1 MIETIPLKGK
11 KVRVLMF
18 KNIIAP
24 VQAWLLAKGQCV
36 GCSTPLSKGV
46 QEKLAD
52 GNAKVTCKCG
62 RIFIYETQTKKYR
75 RALFE
80 EV

>member
-1 MIETIPLKGK
+1 
-11 KVRVLMF
+11 MF

-24 VQAWLLAKGQCV
+24 VQAWLLSRGQCV
-36 GCSTPLSKGV
+36 GCGKPLIKGAK
-46 QEKLAD
+46 EKRKD
-52 GNAKVTCKCG
+52 GMEKVTCKCG
-62 RIFIYETQTKKYR
+62 RIFIYNSKSKQYR

>member
-1 MIETIPLKGK
+1 MI
-11 KVRVLMF
+11 

-24 VQAWLLAKGQCV
+24 VQAWLLSRRQCV
-36 GCSTPLSKGV
+36 GCGIPLDKAKKQESKNGL
-46 QEKLAD
+46 EKI
-52 GNAKVTCKCG
+52 TCKCG
-62 RIFIYETQTKKYR
+62 RIYIFDKASKKYR

>member
-1 MIETIPLKGK
+1 
-11 KVRVLMF
+11 MF

-24 VQAWLLAKGQCV
+24 VQVWLLSRGQCV
-36 GCSTPLSKGV
+36 GCSMPLSKGDRSPHENGN
-46 QEKLAD
+46 EK
-52 GNAKVTCKCG
+52 VICQCG
-62 RIFIYETQTKKYR
+62 RIFIYETKKKKYR

>member
-1 MIETIPLKGK
+1 
-11 KVRVLMF
+11 MF

-24 VQAWLLAKGQCV
+24 VQAWLLSRGQCV
-36 GCSTPLSKGV
+36 GCGKPLSKDKR
-46 QEKLAD
+46 EKRKD
-52 GNAKVTCKCG
+52 GTEKVTCKCG
-62 RIFIYETQTKKYR
+62 RIFIYDPKTKKYR

>member
-1 MIETIPLKGK
+1 
-11 KVRVLMF
+11 MF

-24 VQAWLLAKGQCV
+24 VQAWLLSRGQCV
-36 GCSTPLSKGV
+36 GCGMPLTKAKI
-46 QEKLAD
+46 EKRKD
-52 GNAKVTCKCG
+52 GTQKLICKCG
-62 RIFIYETQTKKYR
+62 RIFIFEPKAKKYR

>member
-1 MIETIPLKGK
+1 
-11 KVRVLMF
+11 MF

-24 VQAWLLAKGQCV
+24 VQAWLLSRGQCV
-36 GCSTPLSKGV
+36 GCGAPLVKGKKGKGDGET
-46 QEKLAD
+46 EKI
-52 GNAKVTCKCG
+52 TCKCG
-62 RIFIYETQTKKYR
+62 RIYIFDLKSKKYR

>member
-1 MIETIPLKGK
+1 
-11 KVRVLMF
+11 MF

-24 VQAWLLAKGQCV
+24 VQAWLLSSGKCV
-36 GCSTPLSKGV
+36 GCGVKLSEGKI
-46 QEKLAD
+46 QKKKD
-52 GNAKVTCKCG
+52 GTLKVICKCG
-62 RIFIYETQTKKYR
+62 RIFIKDGKSGKYR

>member
-1 MIETIPLKGK
+1 
-11 KVRVLMF
+11 MF

-24 VQAWLLAKGQCV
+24 VQAWLLSNKQCV
-36 GCSTPLSKGV
+36 GCGARLDTAKK
-46 QEKLAD
+46 EERKD
-52 GNAKVTCKCG
+52 NTEKVTCKCG
-62 RIFIYETQTKKYR
+62 RIYIYEKASKKFR

>member
-1 MIETIPLKGK
+1 
-11 KVRVLMF
+11 MF

-36 GCSTPLSKGV
+36 GCSMPLTKGYC
-46 QEKLAD
+46 EKLPSGD
-52 GNAKVTCKCG
+52 ERVTCKCG
-62 RIFIYETQTKKYR
+62 RIFIHEVKKGKYR

-80 EV
+80 EA

>member
-1 MIETIPLKGK
+1 
-11 KVRVLMF
+11 MF

-24 VQAWLLAKGQCV
+24 VQAWLLSRGQCV
-36 GCSTPLSKGV
+36 GCGMPLAKGKATPRKDGM
-46 QEKLAD
+46 EK
-52 GNAKVTCKCG
+52 VVCKCG
-62 RIFIYETQTKKYR
+62 RIFIHDRATGKYR

>member
-1 MIETIPLKGK
+1 
-11 KVRVLMF
+11 MF

-24 VQAWLLAKGQCV
+24 VQAWLLSRGQCV
-36 GCSTPLSKGV
+36 GCGMPLDGGKSETAKVKGH
-46 QEKLAD
+46 
-52 GNAKVTCKCG
+52 NKVTCKCG
-62 RIFIYETQTKKYR
+62 RIFMFNTSTKTYR

>member
-1 MIETIPLKGK
+1 
-11 KVRVLMF
+11 MF

-24 VQAWLLAKGQCV
+24 VQAWLLSRGQCV
-36 GCSTPLSKGV
+36 GCGMPLKKGKREDRKDGT
-46 QEKLAD
+46 EKI
-52 GNAKVTCKCG
+52 TCRCG
-62 RIFIYETQTKKYR
+62 RIFIYNKETGKYR

>member
-1 MIETIPLKGK
+1 ML
-11 KVRVLMF
+11 

-24 VQAWLLAKGQCV
+24 VQAWLLSRGQCV
-36 GCSTPLSKGV
+36 GCGMPLKKGKIT
-46 QEKLAD
+46 QTKNGEEKII
-52 GNAKVTCKCG
+52 CKCG
-62 RIFIYETQTKKYR
+62 RIFMHTTKTGKYR